1 MKPII
6 ALLLASAGMAAP
18 IDLTLTPNP
27 DVAVYGKAFSPNG
40 VYGFWVTPEGPL
52 PIMDG
57 PNGLILAD
65 QNNLHIDVWGG
76 ALVDNTGIAV
86 LNWVDADN
94 ALAVF
99 DYATEQRYALDPSW
113 FLFEDGLRGSEGE

>member
-1 MKPII
+1 MFTAAMIAGPIN
-6 ALLLASAGMAAP
+6 LAETP
-18 IDLTLTPNP
+18 TPN
-27 DVAVYGKAFSPNG
+27 VAVYGKAFSPNG
-40 VYGFWVTPEGPL
+40 VYGFWVTPDGGVEPGGPV

-57 PNGLILAD
+57 PNGLILVD

-86 LNWVDADN
+86 LSWVDLDN

-99 DYATEQRYALDPSW
+99 DYETEQRYALDPSW
-113 FLFEDGLRGSEGE
+113 FL